1 MFNLI
6 VFIKDTNALEVDEFF
21 QGQHGKLTAKMRAG
35 AADLSTPACTGSSV
49 LQTGVPSS
57 VLSNVRLILAH
68 NLLDKSRL
76 KK

>member
-35 AADLSTPACTGSSV
+35 AADLSIPACTGSKKAV
-49 LQTGVPSS
+49 LE
-57 VLSNVRLILAH
+57 VLD
-68 NLLDKSRL
+68 LDLVLEQALELPDQKLPAARQ
-76 KK
+76 